1 MLPTNKDPE
10 ISIIPPKIRLLYT
23 DFKLVSEAH
32 YFKIFSAK
40 SISRN
45 KSFTLRVL
53 DFNSE
58 FYKCNSNIAATLFV
72 QELLRLSTLYPD
84 TVLIEDFEICD
95 KAVAFV
101 TSSYLPLSHLIKE
114 DKGPQN
120 IDMEK
125 LIQDVLTDLNFLV
138 FDMGLSS
145 KDSKSSIIQTD
156 FENIYQISDNNKFFL
171 GDWAK
176 GLETVKALEGLS
188 EVNMKESDDD
198 LKGEKEIQTFA
209 FKMLELCG
217 VKNED
222 IQDIMYIKNPKVFM
236 AGLDAL
242 LSGLE
247 LQSES
252 LKKTLRSLLTKDG
265 DTKKRLANFSSTKRK
280 EAKEETKLVDPPLS
294 KDHIIPNTLAKLSR
308 LEFRPDGFWSYSSTL
323 NIDGV
328 AFKVS
333 SNIQITGV
341 GLWIPQNKGTLK
353 GTVKIVESEK
363 IEGKVL
369 ASKAVELCQTMPEVK
384 NYIFPL
390 MFENHIDILA
400 DKSYSIVSEFE
411 RGPISYKGR
420 NGKAKVQVNEKI
432 TFEFSKC
439 EGAKNG
445 TNIEIGQF
453 PEIYFSY

>member
-252 LKKTLRSLLTKDG
+252 LKKTLRSLLANNSDS
-265 DTKKRLANFSSTKRK
+265 KKRLADFSRTKRK

-294 KDHIIPNTLAKLSR
+294 KDHIILAKLSR
-308 LEFRPDGFWSYSSTL
+308 LEFRPDGSWGYPKGFNT
-323 NIDGV
+323 DGI

-333 SNIQITGV
+333 SNIRITGI
-341 GLWIPQNKGTLK
+341 GLWIPKNEGTLK